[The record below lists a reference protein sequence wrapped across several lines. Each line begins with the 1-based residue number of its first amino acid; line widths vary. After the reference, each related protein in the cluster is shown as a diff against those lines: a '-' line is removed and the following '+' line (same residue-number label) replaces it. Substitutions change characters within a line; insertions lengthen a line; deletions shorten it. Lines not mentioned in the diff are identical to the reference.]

1 MNIMQ
6 TKKCSKCGVVK
17 EICEFRK
24 DKTKKDGLYSSC
36 KLCKLIWRRENKE
49 ITNSTNRRYKKN
61 NKEKVIKYNSEYQK
75 KNREKI
81 NKRIKYRHKNDILFK
96 LSRNVR
102 TRMGMFLKTKNY
114 TKGKNNTKD
123 IIGCTP
129 QELKDFI
136 EKKFK
141 DGMSWSNRDEWH
153 IDHIIPLSSAK
164 TQEEVLRLCHYTN
177 LQPLWVKENLQK
189 YNKII

>member
-1 MNIMQ
+1 MNIME
-6 TKKCSKCGVVK
+6 TKKCTKCGLVK

-49 ITNSTNRRYKKN
+49 ITNFTNRRYKNN
-61 NKEKVIKYNSEYQK
+61 NKEKIIKYNSEYQK

-102 TRMGMFLKTKNY
+102 TRMGMFIKTKNY

-123 IIGCTP
+123 ILGCTP
-129 QELKDFI
+129 QELKDFL

-164 TQEEVLRLCHYTN
+164 TQEEVLKLCHYTN
-177 LQPLWVKENLQK
+177 LQPLWIKENLQK